1 MSLFKKIK
9 LYYNIKLFDDYL
21 LNKNY
26 DLAYQFLI
34 DLKKKSHK
42 DYYSFLTNNINKL
55 IDSPEVIFNKKII
68 WNISYDLDDLSFI
81 NNFFKIY
88 LPKNSKNTF
97 INEDYSIYLSN
108 YFTNFQIDNKLD
120 ELVFNDFVNSSDL
133 FQNLLLFDCDKDY
146 LFLNSCGAFF
156 ETNQNRYFINPSLTF
171 CYFYISPD
179 PKNLYL
185 KYKSIYKNSEASFN
199 ELFNFNNKQYLNT
212 SIKDKHVKVYENR
225 TNINTNIKSW
235 TDTNVRDTYKG
246 KIISYKKIIDE
257 PQEVLLEIIYHLK
270 QYGFDL
276 DINLPD
282 IQDYIS
288 KHLVINDL
296 DSELSNNEKK
306 FFNKNLEDS
315 IKSYLNLDY

>member
-1 MSLFKKIK
+1 M
-9 LYYNIKLFDDYL
+9 
-21 LNKNY
+21 
-26 DLAYQFLI
+26 
-34 DLKKKSHK
+34 
-42 DYYSFLTNNINKL
+42 
-55 IDSPEVIFNKKII
+55 
-68 WNISYDLDDLSFI
+68 W
-81 NNFFKIY
+81 
-88 LPKNSKNTF
+88 
-97 INEDYSIYLSN
+97 
-108 YFTNFQIDNKLD
+108 
-120 ELVFNDFVNSSDL
+120 
-133 FQNLLLFDCDKDY
+133 C
-146 LFLNSCGAFF
+146 FF
-156 ETNQNRYFINPSLTF
+156 ETNQNRYFINPNLTF

>member
-1 MSLFKKIK
+1 MRI
-9 LYYNIKLFDDYL
+9 
-21 LNKNY
+21 
-26 DLAYQFLI
+26 
-34 DLKKKSHK
+34 
-42 DYYSFLTNNINKL
+42 
-55 IDSPEVIFNKKII
+55 V
-68 WNISYDLDDLSFI
+68 
-81 NNFFKIY
+81 
-88 LPKNSKNTF
+88 
-97 INEDYSIYLSN
+97 
-108 YFTNFQIDNKLD
+108 
-120 ELVFNDFVNSSDL
+120 
-133 FQNLLLFDCDKDY
+133 
-146 LFLNSCGAFF
+146 
-156 ETNQNRYFINPSLTF
+156 
-171 CYFYISPD
+171 
-179 PKNLYL
+179 
-185 KYKSIYKNSEASFN
+185 
-199 ELFNFNNKQYLNT
+199 
-212 SIKDKHVKVYENR
+212 
-225 TNINTNIKSW
+225 NINTNIKSW